1 MTSKTKLKRTE
12 LFNALKS
19 AINEGI
25 ESGLAKNF
33 NPNVHL
39 KSLKDKKRN
48 TNKKVSL

>member
-1 MTSKTKLKRTE
+1 MTSKTKLKKMG

-19 AINEGI
+19 AISEGI

-39 KSLKDKKRN
+39 TSMKAKKRN
-48 TNKKVSL
+48 TVTKVSL

>member
-1 MTSKTKLKRTE
+1 MTSRIKLKKTG

-39 KSLKDKKRN
+39 KLLKAKKRN
-48 TNKKVSL
+48 TINEVSL